1 MICFLF
7 YLISSRHNI
16 LFNVCLC
23 ARLQSDLKEFHL
35 TVYKIIFKYM
45 KGTTNLG
52 LLHKRYQDNK
62 QVGFCD
68 ADYVGDIIERKSI
81 SGNCQLLHC
90 LQ

>member
-1 MICFLF
+1 
-7 YLISSRHNI
+7 
-16 LFNVCLC
+16 
-23 ARLQSDLKEFHL
+23 
-35 TVYKIIFKYM
+35 M

-52 LLHKRYQDNK
+52 LLHKRYQDYK